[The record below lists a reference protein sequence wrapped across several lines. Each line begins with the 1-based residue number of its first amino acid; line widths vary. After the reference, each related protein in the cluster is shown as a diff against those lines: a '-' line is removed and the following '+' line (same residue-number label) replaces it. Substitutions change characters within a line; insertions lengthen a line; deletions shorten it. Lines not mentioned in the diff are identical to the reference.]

1 MLAAISTAICF
12 PYIAGIIFLLP
23 SDSHRL
29 HPGYVYVQSIKN
41 SIDLQVNLATLI
53 VFSLIVLYLSIQSS
67 HARKLSQSK
76 DIMDVENLVSS
87 AQTETLDRKANVD
100 NESSDTEETNFSSYF
115 SSVSVWK
122 GLGLMFFYQFAGYN
136 VVSFYATSILNRPQ
150 ETQEELL
157 HPKETNNFLEP
168 VDTLMIKEE

>member
-1 MLAAISTAICF
+1 ML
-12 PYIAGIIFLLP
+12 L
-23 SDSHRL
+23 
-29 HPGYVYVQSIKN
+29 
-41 SIDLQVNLATLI
+41 
-53 VFSLIVLYLSIQSS
+53 VFSPMVLHLSFQIS
-67 HARKLSQSK
+67 HVRKLSQSK
-76 DIMDVENLVSS
+76 DIRDVENLVSN
-87 AQTETLDRKANVD
+87 AQTATLDRKANED
-100 NESSDTEETNFSSYF
+100 KESRDIEETRCNSYF
-115 SSVSVWK
+115 LSVAVWK

>member
-1 MLAAISTAICF
+1 ML
-12 PYIAGIIFLLP
+12 L
-23 SDSHRL
+23 
-29 HPGYVYVQSIKN
+29 
-41 SIDLQVNLATLI
+41 
-53 VFSLIVLYLSIQSS
+53 VFSPRILYLSFQIS
-67 HARKLSQSK
+67 HVRKLSQSK
-76 DIMDVENLVSS
+76 DIRDVENLVSN
-87 AQTETLDRKANVD
+87 AQTETLDRKANED
-100 NESSDTEETNFSSYF
+100 KESRDTEETHCNSYF
-115 SSVSVWK
+115 LSVAVWK

>member
-1 MLAAISTAICF
+1 M
-12 PYIAGIIFLLP
+12 
-23 SDSHRL
+23 
-29 HPGYVYVQSIKN
+29 
-41 SIDLQVNLATLI
+41 
-53 VFSLIVLYLSIQSS
+53 VLYLSIQIS

-76 DIMDVENLVSS
+76 DILDVENLVSN
-87 AQTETLDRKANVD
+87 AQTEILDRKAKMD
-100 NESSDTEETNFSSYF
+100 KELSDIEETYCSSYF
-115 SSVSVWK
+115 TSVSIWK

>member
-23 SDSHRL
+23 SDFHKL
-29 HPGYVYVQSIKN
+29 HPGYVYFQSFKN
-41 SIDLQVNLATLI
+41 SLDLQVNL
-53 VFSLIVLYLSIQSS
+53 FSLTVFCLSIQSS

-76 DIMDVENLVSS
+76 DIMDVENLVSN

-100 NESSDTEETNFSSYF
+100 NESSDIEETNFSSYF

-168 VDTLMIKEE
+168 VDTLMIQEE

>member
-1 MLAAISTAICF
+1 
-12 PYIAGIIFLLP
+12 
-23 SDSHRL
+23 
-29 HPGYVYVQSIKN
+29 
-41 SIDLQVNLATLI
+41 
-53 VFSLIVLYLSIQSS
+53 
-67 HARKLSQSK
+67 
-76 DIMDVENLVSS
+76 MDVENLVSN

-100 NESSDTEETNFSSYF
+100 NESSDIEETNFSSYF

>member
-1 MLAAISTAICF
+1 ML
-12 PYIAGIIFLLP
+12 L
-23 SDSHRL
+23 
-29 HPGYVYVQSIKN
+29 
-41 SIDLQVNLATLI
+41 
-53 VFSLIVLYLSIQSS
+53 VFSPSILYLSFQIS

-76 DIMDVENLVSS
+76 DIRDVENLVSN
-87 AQTETLDRKANVD
+87 AQTETLDRKANED
-100 NESSDTEETNFSSYF
+100 KESRDTEKTHCNSYF
-115 SSVSVWK
+115 LSVAVWK

-157 HPKETNNFLEP
+157 HPKEANNFLEP